1 MDDPGSNSG
10 GGGGDGG
17 GDGGGR
23 NPGLKSMSRSEY
35 IRNARAAMEERR
47 QRAVTNRQQFEPHI
61 HEQIQRLFQDYE
73 APFYARLRGFGKA
86 QTLALAESTVLSLA
100 AVNNRAFEDSETR
113 ALTEHFLSSVHNL
126 LAWKW
131 AMTGFAAYMTYRGR
145 KTWRFP
151 FFTPEFKRFSP
162 IGGSPSIKLMWH
174 GARFAAYYGT
184 LWVLGEPVF
193 QGANFMRQ
201 RSEME
206 RDPRLRSLLHDG
218 KSQGATLLG
227 GSPEAREQIHDAWE
241 SAAQQEQESAGQY
254 REPEQKSQSAP
265 TQSSWA
271 SYRNPTPPP
280 PRPPQRSDS
289 WDAPL
294 TDDFD
299 DASPVAP
306 SSSRDSS
313 GASSSNSGSAWDR
326 IRQQAQ
332 YQPPA
337 QQGRKTWEKPQSGGG
352 WGSETDSSAQYQGQ
366 GSRDG
371 YSYSSAE
378 EDRSLAKEQAQREF
392 DRLLERE
399 RGGADQER
407 NSWSRK

>member
-1 MDDPGSNSG
+1 MDDSG
-10 GGGGDGG
+10 GNNNGGGDGN
-17 GDGGGR
+17 R
-23 NPGLKSMSRSEY
+23 NPDFKNMSRSEY

-47 QRAVTNRQQFEPHI
+47 QRAMTNRQQFEPLI
-61 HEQIQRLFQDYE
+61 HEQIQRLFQNYE
-73 APFYARLRGFGKA
+73 APFYAKFRGFGKA
-86 QTLALAESTVLSLA
+86 QTLALAQSTVVSLA
-100 AVNNRAFEDSETR
+100 AVNNRPFEDSETQ

-145 KTWRFP
+145 RIWRFP

-162 IGGSPSIKLMWH
+162 IGGSPSIKFMWH
-174 GARFAAYYGT
+174 SARFAAYYGT

-227 GSPEAREQIHDAWE
+227 GSPDNREQISDAWE
-241 SAAQQEQESAGQY
+241 SAAQQESASQY
-254 REPEQKSQSAP
+254 REPEQQSQSPPAP
-265 TQSSWA
+265 SSWT
-271 SYRNPTPPP
+271 SYRNPTASSPQ
-280 PRPPQRSDS
+280 PPQRSDS
-289 WDAPL
+289 WDSHVS
-294 TDDFD
+294 DDFD

-306 SSSRDSS
+306 SSRNSSDSS
-313 GASSSNSGSAWDR
+313 SASSGSAWDR

-332 YQPPA
+332 YQPSP

-352 WGSETDSSAQYQGQ
+352 WGSEADSSAQS
-366 GSRDG
+366 SRDN
-371 YSYSSAE
+371 YTFSKADE
-378 EDRSLAKEQAQREF
+378 EKNLAREQAQREF
-392 DRLLERE
+392 DRLLESE
-399 RGGADQER
+399 RGGTDQER
-407 NSWSRK
+407 SSWSRK

>member
-1 MDDPGSNSG
+1 MDDSGSSSNN
-10 GGGGDGG
+10 GGDGG
-17 GDGGGR
+17 NR
-23 NPGLKSMSRSEY
+23 NPDFKNMSRSEY

-47 QRAVTNRQQFEPHI
+47 QRAITNRQQFEPQI
-61 HEQIQRLFQDYE
+61 HEQIQRLFQNYE
-73 APFYARLRGFGKA
+73 APFYAQLRGFGKA

-100 AVNNRAFEDSETR
+100 AVNNRAFEDSETQ

-145 KTWRFP
+145 KIWRFP

-162 IGGSPSIKLMWH
+162 IGGSPSIKFMWH
-174 GARFAAYYGT
+174 SARFAAYYGT

-218 KSQGATLLG
+218 KSQGATLFG
-227 GSPEAREQIHDAWE
+227 GSPEAREQVNDAWE
-241 SAAQQEQESAGQY
+241 SAAQQDNASQY
-254 REPEQKSQSAP
+254 REPEPRSQSAP
-265 TQSSWA
+265 AQSSWA
-271 SYRNPTPPP
+271 SYRSPATPSQPS
-280 PRPPQRSDS
+280 QRSDT
-289 WDAPL
+289 WDSPI

-306 SSSRDSS
+306 STRNNSD
-313 GASSSNSGSAWDR
+313 GSNNYSGSAWDR

-332 YQPPA
+332 YQPSA
-337 QQGRKTWEKPQSGGG
+337 QQDRKTWEKPQSGGG
-352 WGSETDSSAQYQGQ
+352 WGSEADSGSQFQGQ
-366 GSRDG
+366 GSRD
-371 YSYSSAE
+371 SYSFPNAE
-378 EDRSLAKEQAQREF
+378 DGKNQAREQAQREF

-407 NSWSRK
+407 SSWGRK

>member
-1 MDDPGSNSG
+1 MDGSGSSNNN
-10 GGGGDGG
+10 GGDGVN
-17 GDGGGR
+17 R
-23 NPGLKSMSRSEY
+23 NSDVKNMSRSEY
-35 IRNARAAMEERR
+35 IRNARAAMEENR
-47 QRAVTNRQQFEPHI
+47 QRAIANRQHFEPQI
-61 HEQIQRLFQDYE
+61 HEQIHRLFQNYE

-100 AVNNRAFEDSETR
+100 AVNNRTFEDSETQ

-131 AMTGFAAYMTYRGR
+131 AMTGFAAYMAYRGR

-218 KSQGATLLG
+218 KAQGATLLG
-227 GSPEAREQIHDAWE
+227 GSPEAREQINDAWE
-241 SAAQQEQESAGQY
+241 TAAQQENAGQY
-254 REPEQKSQSAP
+254 READQKSQSAP
-265 TQSSWA
+265 TQSSWG
-271 SYRNPTPPP
+271 SYRNPTTSSQSSQS
-280 PRPPQRSDS
+280 PQRSDS
-289 WDAPL
+289 WGSPL
-294 TDDFD
+294 SDDFA

-306 SSSRDSS
+306 SSGGDSD
-313 GASSSNSGSAWDR
+313 ASDNSSGSAWDR
-326 IRQQAQ
+326 VRQQAQ
-332 YQPPA
+332 YQPSS
-337 QQGRKTWEKPQSGGG
+337 QQDRKTWERPQSGGG
-352 WGSETDSSAQYQGQ
+352 WGSETDPSAQYQGQ
-366 GSRDG
+366 GSSD
-371 YSYSSAE
+371 SYSFSNAEDDRGSA
-378 EDRSLAKEQAQREF
+378 RGQAQREF

-399 RGGADQER
+399 RGGAGQER
-407 NSWSRK
+407 DSWSRK